1 MQMPRTEVVFYAE
14 DGKAPVREW
23 LRTLPVKAQ
32 IKCLAYL
39 SQLEI
44 RGHELRRPVADLL
57 REGIY
62 ELRPSYAGVHYRI
75 LYFFA
80 GKDVVVIAHGLIKEA
95 AVPAADIGRALLRR
109 KKFEA
114 NPKAHAMGTER

>member
-1 MQMPRTEVVFYAE
+1 MPLKEVVFYCE

-39 SQLEI
+39 SQLEN

-57 REGIY
+57 RDGIY
-62 ELRPSYAGVHYRI
+62 ELRPSCAGD
-75 LYFFA
+75 A
-80 GKDVVVIAHGLIKEA
+80 VVVSHGLIKEA
-95 AVPAADIGRALLRR
+95 AVPAADIERAILRR
-109 KKFEA
+109 KKFLA
-114 NPKAHAMGTER
+114 NRAGVHHENGAIAI

>member
-1 MQMPRTEVVFYAE
+1 MPRTEVVFYAE

-39 SQLEI
+39 NQLEN
-44 RGHELRRPVADLL
+44 RGHELRRPLADSL
-57 REGIY
+57 RDGIH

-80 GKDVVVIAHGLIKEA
+80 GKNVVVVSQGLIKEA
-95 AVPAADIGRALLRR
+95 RVPAVEIERAIVRC
-109 KKFEA
+109 KKFAE
-114 NPKAHAMGTER
+114 NPGAHTMRTEW

>member
-1 MQMPRTEVVFYAE
+1 MPQAEVVFYLE

-39 SQLEI
+39 SQLED
-44 RGHELRRPVADLL
+44 RGHELRRPAADLL
-57 REGIY
+57 RDGIY

-80 GKDVVVIAHGLIKEA
+80 GKDVVVVSNGLIKEA
-95 AVPAADIGRALLRR
+95 TVPAAEIARAISRR
-109 KKFEA
+109 KRFMA
-114 NPKAHAMGTER
+114 NPIAHTMQTER

>member
-1 MQMPRTEVVFYAE
+1 MPRTEVVFYAE

-39 SQLEI
+39 SQLEN
-44 RGHELRRPVADLL
+44 RGHELRRPQADSL
-57 REGIY
+57 RNGIHV
-62 ELRPSYAGVHYRI
+62 LRPSYAGVHYRI

-80 GKDVVVIAHGLIKEA
+80 GKDVVVVSHGLIKEA
-95 AVPAADIGRALLRR
+95 TVPAVDIERAIVRS
-109 KKFEA
+109 KKFAA
-114 NPKAHAMGTER
+114 NPGAHTMGAER

>member
-1 MQMPRTEVVFYAE
+1 MPRTEVVFYAE
-14 DGKAPVREW
+14 DGKVPVRDW

-39 SQLEI
+39 NQLES
-44 RGHELRRPVADLL
+44 RGHELRRPVADSL
-57 REGIY
+57 RDGIH

-80 GKDVVVIAHGLIKEA
+80 GKDAVVVSHGLIKEA
-95 AVPAADIGRALLRR
+95 AVPASEIERAIERRR
-109 KKFEA
+109 KFVA
-114 NPKAHAMGTER
+114 NPAAHTMGTEG

>member
-1 MQMPRTEVVFYAE
+1 MPQTEVVFYAE

-39 SQLEI
+39 SQLEN
-44 RGHELRRPVADLL
+44 RGHELRRPIADLL
-57 REGIY
+57 RDGIY

-75 LYFFA
+75 LYFFS
-80 GKDVVVIAHGLIKEA
+80 GKDAVVISHGLTKEA
-95 AVPAADIGRALLRR
+95 TVPAKDIDRAISRR
-109 KKFEA
+109 EKFLA
-114 NPKAHAMGTER
+114 NPVAHTMPTER

>member
-1 MQMPRTEVVFYAE
+1 MPLTEVVFYCE

-23 LRTLPVKAQ
+23 LRTLQVKAQ

-39 SQLEI
+39 SQLEN

-57 REGIY
+57 RDGIY
-62 ELRPSYAGVHYRI
+62 ELRPSYAGVHYWI

-80 GKDVVVIAHGLIKEA
+80 GKDAVVVSHDLIKEA
-95 AVPAADIGRALLRR
+95 AVPVADIERAMARR
-109 KKFEA
+109 
-114 NPKAHAMGTER
+114 PER

>member
-1 MQMPRTEVVFYAE
+1 MPPIEVVFYAE

-39 SQLEI
+39 SQLEN

-57 REGIY
+57 RDGIY
-62 ELRPSYAGVHYRI
+62 ELRPTYAGVHYRI

-80 GKDVVVIAHGLIKEA
+80 GKDAVVISHGLIKEA
-95 AVPAADIGRALLRR
+95 AVSATDIERAIVRR

-114 NPKAHAMGTER
+114 NPGAHTMKTER

>member
-1 MQMPRTEVVFYAE
+1 MPLTEVVFYCE

-39 SQLEI
+39 SQLED
-44 RGHELRRPVADLL
+44 RGHELLRPVADLL
-57 REGIY
+57 CDSIY

-80 GKDVVVIAHGLIKEA
+80 GKDAVVVSHGLIKEGG
-95 AVPAADIGRALLRR
+95 VPAADIERAVARR
-109 KKFEA
+109 KKFVA
-114 NPKAHAMGTER
+114 NPGTHTLKKE

>member
-1 MQMPRTEVVFYAE
+1 MPPTEVVFYAE

-39 SQLEI
+39 NRLED

-57 REGIY
+57 RDGIY
-62 ELRPSYAGVHYRI
+62 ELRPTYAGVHYRI

-80 GKDVVVIAHGLIKEA
+80 GRDAVVVSHGLTKEA
-95 AVPAADIGRALLRR
+95 AVPAADIQRAIVRR
-109 KKFEA
+109 NKFAA
-114 NPKAHAMGTER
+114 NPRAHTMKTEL

>member
-1 MQMPRTEVVFYAE
+1 MPQVEVVFYAE

-39 SQLEI
+39 SQLED
-44 RGHELRRPVADLL
+44 RGHELRRPIADML
-57 REGIY
+57 RDGIY

-75 LYFFA
+75 LYFLQEKMPWLFPT
-80 GKDVVVIAHGLIKEA
+80 DW
-95 AVPAADIGRALLRR
+95 
-109 KKFEA
+109 
-114 NPKAHAMGTER
+114 

>member
-1 MQMPRTEVVFYAE
+1 MARTEVVFYAE

-39 SQLEI
+39 SQLEN

-57 REGIY
+57 RDGIY
-62 ELRPSYAGVHYRI
+62 ELRPSYGGLRYRI
-75 LYFFA
+75 LYFFT
-80 GKDVVVIAHGLIKEA
+80 GRDVVVVSDGLIKVA
-95 AVPAADIGRALLRR
+95 AVPAADIERAIVRR

-114 NPKAHAMGTER
+114 NPRAYTMKTEL